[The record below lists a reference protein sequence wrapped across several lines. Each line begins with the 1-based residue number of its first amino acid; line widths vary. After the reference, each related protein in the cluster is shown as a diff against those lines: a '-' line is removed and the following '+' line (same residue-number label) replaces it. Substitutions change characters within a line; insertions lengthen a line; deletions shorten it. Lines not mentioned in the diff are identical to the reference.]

1 MNLFNLLQERAK
13 NNNPIRV
20 GLIGAG
26 KFGTM
31 FLSQA
36 LRQKGIHVVAVADLN
51 PANAMDNMKYV
62 GWTKEQYDAQDLSDA
77 YKSGK
82 TFVGDDWQKLVK
94 FPPIEIIIECT
105 GHPIHA
111 VEHIYSAFN
120 HKKHVINVTVE
131 ADAYL
136 GYEIAQQ
143 AKKHGVIYSLAYGD
157 QPGLVCE
164 LVDWARACGFP
175 IVAAGRGHKWLPH
188 FRQSTPDTI
197 WDNWGINAEQAKIG
211 RLNPKM
217 FNSFLD
223 GSKPA
228 IESSA
233 IANACGLDAPDDGL
247 AFPPGSIGDIANL
260 MRPQSEGGILPKK
273 GMVEVISSLKLDGTL
288 LQYDIRM
295 GVWVVIEG
303 DTQYL
308 RNCFQEYRV
317 ETDSTGRYMTN
328 YKRWHLIGL
337 ELPISVAS
345 VGIRGE
351 ATGIASEFRA
361 DVPAMAKK
369 DLKKGE
375 ILDGEGGYTISG
387 ALRPSAV
394 SLKNGYAPLGLLHNV
409 PLLRDVKKDSL
420 ITWDDVKLDET
431 TTAFIARKKMESR
444 FK

>member
-1 MNLFNLLQERAK
+1 MNLYTLLNQRAED
-13 NNNPIRV
+13 NNPIRV

-36 LRQKGIHVVAVADLN
+36 IRHRGIHVVGVADLS
-51 PANAMDNMKYV
+51 PANAMNNMEFV
-62 GWTKEQYDAQDLSDA
+62 GWKPEQYSAKNLTDA
-77 YKSGK
+77 YKHGT
-82 TFVGDDWQKLVK
+82 TFVGDNWQDLVA
-94 FPPIEIIIECT
+94 FDPIEIIIECT
-105 GHPIHA
+105 GHPIFA
-111 VEHIYSAFN
+111 VDHIYGAFK

-136 GYEIAQQ
+136 GYEIALQ
-143 AKKHGVIYSLAYGD
+143 AQKHGVIYSMAYGD

-164 LVDWARACGFP
+164 LVDWARTCGFGV
-175 IVAAGRGHKWLPH
+175 VAAGRGHKWLPH

-233 IANACGLDAPDDGL
+233 IANACGLSAPHDGL
-247 AFPPGSIGDIANL
+247 AFPPGAIGDIANL
-260 MRPQSEGGILPKK
+260 MRPHNEGGILSHK
-273 GMVEVISSLKLDGTL
+273 GMVEVISSLKTDGTL
-288 LQYDIRM
+288 LPYDIRM

-303 DTQYL
+303 DSQYI

-317 ETDSTGRYMTN
+317 ETDSTGRYVTN

-337 ELPISVAS
+337 ELPMSVAS
-345 VGIRGE
+345 VAIRGE
-351 ATGIASEFRA
+351 NTGIAKEFRA
-361 DVPAMAKK
+361 DVPAMAKRN
-369 DLKKGE
+369 LKRGE

-394 SLKNGYAPLGLLHNV
+394 SMKNGYVPLGLLHNV
-409 PLLRDVKKDSL
+409 PLLRDIQQDEL
-420 ITWDDVKLDET
+420 ISWADVKLDES
-431 TTAFIARKKMESR
+431 TTAFKARKQMEAR
-444 FK
+444 F